1 MMTILKQ
8 LPLSR
13 NKLPISYGLALLS
26 RCLSFQSSYQCLGK
40 YKHYRSTSVG
50 LKKCKMLPF
59 FYYQLFLEEV
69 LLHRINLTQFTMS
82 MSTNQAFGIFV
93 GSKKKRRGKF
103 IRRWPIYFPFIQQ
116 MRMQKC
122 HVFCVNTH
130 QHVQSGRQNN
140 LHNPSEHWQS
150 VSKRVHAFLV
160 IMQIQ
165 CHRYFLQCKCKFRRT
180 DFRNHSPKCPKIAL
194 LADLFLILSFFS
206 YQVFFSRLVFLY
218 FLHRRNLTWF
228 KSPRMQIR
236 FYRCKLSTQS
246 GHFHCGRDN
255 MEKVG
260 PAMQKPRNLLLE
272 QYKIIGSLKQFKLS
286 FIERAETIYK

>member
-1 MMTILKQ
+1 MQNVAIFLLLAVFRRGFIAQNKSNIVYDVHEYKSGLWNLCWKQ
-8 LPLSR
+8 
-13 NKLPISYGLALLS
+13 
-26 RCLSFQSSYQCLGK
+26 
-40 YKHYRSTSVG
+40 
-50 LKKCKMLPF
+50 
-59 FYYQLFLEEV
+59 
-69 LLHRINLTQFTMS
+69 
-82 MSTNQAFGIFV
+82 
-93 GSKKKRRGKF
+93 KKKRRAKF

-140 LHNPSEHWQS
+140 FHNPSEHWQS

-180 DFRNHSPKCPKIAL
+180 DFRNHSPKWPKIAL

-236 FYRCKLSTQS
+236 FYRCKLTTQS

-260 PAMQKPRNLLLE
+260 PAKAKEPPP
-272 QYKIIGSLKQFKLS
+272 
-286 FIERAETIYK
+286 